1 MIFLKF
7 EKGGAKME
15 LKEFL
20 KLIASEYGPGGYEE
34 NVVKIIQENIS
45 KYSDEVKTDNSGNL
59 IAFKKGNGKGKLLL
73 EAHVDEIGL
82 VVSKIVNEDYV
93 RIHMVGGVDYKI
105 LPGQRLK
112 IFGRNG
118 KVYRGVV
125 GMLAP
130 HLQKSSDRGKV
141 IDFDELFVDV
151 SMNDEKPELGS
162 MAVLDA
168 PVVELGETLLTGKAL
183 DNRSSCAVIFEVF
196 KTLSKIKHDADIYAL
211 FSVKEETGGVGA
223 TVASFSIE
231 PDIAIILDVT
241 HADVNG
247 SMEPEIKLD
256 GGPALGIGPTVNREV
271 FETLKKAA
279 EENNVKYQIEPLPGR
294 SGTDADSIQLVKKG
308 IKTGLVSIPLRYM
321 HTPAEI
327 VSIEDLKEAVRLLTA
342 YIIKF

>member
-1 MIFLKF
+1 
-7 EKGGAKME
+7 ME

-45 KYSDEVKTDNSGNL
+45 KYSDGVKIDSSGNL
-59 IAFKKGNGKGKLLL
+59 IARKNGNGKGKILL
-73 EAHVDEIGL
+73 EAHVDEVGL
-82 VVSKIVNEDYV
+82 VISKIVDKDYV

-130 HLQKSSDRGKV
+130 HLQKASDREKV

-151 SMNDEKPELGS
+151 SMNDEKPEIGD
-162 MAVLDA
+162 MAVWDM
-168 PVVELGETLLTGKAL
+168 PITELGDDLLTGKAL

-196 KTLSKIKHDADIYAL
+196 KSLAKIKHDADVYAL

-223 TVASFSIE
+223 TVAGFSIE
-231 PDIAIILDVT
+231 PDVAIILDVT
-241 HADVNG
+241 HADIRD
-247 SMEPEIKLD
+247 SIEPEIKLG
-256 GGPALGIGPTVNREV
+256 GGPAIGTGPTVNKEV
-271 FETLKKAA
+271 FEALKKTADN
-279 EENNVKYQIEPLPGR
+279 NNVKYQIEPLPGR
-294 SGTDADSIQLVKKG
+294 SGTDADNIQLIKKG

-321 HTPAEI
+321 HTPVEV
-327 VSIEDLKEAVRLLTA
+327 VSIKDLKETVRLLTA
-342 YIIKF
+342 YITNYDLEGSNCS